1 MASQLIGYERRYGFN
16 SLCSKFWWHIIIV
29 VKGGD
34 IAHFFVIRIEHN
46 IKKNKQKGGTDEI
59 CGLMEF
65 TEI

>member
-1 MASQLIGYERRYGFN
+1 M
-16 SLCSKFWWHIIIV
+16 